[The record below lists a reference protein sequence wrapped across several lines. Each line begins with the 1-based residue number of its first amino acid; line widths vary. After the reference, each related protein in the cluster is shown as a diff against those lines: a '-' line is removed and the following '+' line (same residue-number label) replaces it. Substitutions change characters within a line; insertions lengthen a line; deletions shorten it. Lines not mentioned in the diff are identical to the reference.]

1 MKKINFFRLHPLF
14 LLLLFASLS
23 TSKAYGAAKIEEV
36 QLDNGLKVL
45 LMEEHKAPVVTFQVW
60 YKVGSRNEITGKT
73 GLSHL
78 TEHMMFKGTT
88 KHGKGE
94 FSRIV
99 AKNGGTENAFTAN
112 DYTAYFENFS
122 ADRIDLSLELESDRM
137 QNLLI
142 DPKEFQLE
150 RDVVKEERRSRTDD
164 DPYSFLI
171 ENLYAVAFLV
181 HTYHSPV
188 IGWMSDLDHLVR
200 DDVYNHYKQHYIP
213 NNATVVVVGDFD
225 TKVLVPKI
233 KNAFGKIPKGP
244 APPQYVPPEPGQTG
258 ERRAVI
264 KREAQLPFVF
274 AGYHTP
280 NYQSPDNFALTVLA
294 TLLSSGKSS
303 RLYRSLIYDQQIALD
318 AGGHY
323 NGLTTDPE
331 LFYVYATA
339 RPGKSPEEIERALQA
354 EISRIQTE
362 PVSEREL
369 EKAKNQI
376 EAEFLMGAD
385 SNFFLA
391 MQIGT
396 AESVGAGHP
405 YVTHFIENIRKVTA
419 ADVTRVAKKYLVD
432 DVKSLGTL
440 IPLPQQP
447 PAPGAMMEPS
457 GPTGQKEM
465 Q

>member
-1 MKKINFFRLHPLF
+1 MDNVRPFLFRQLSI
-14 LLLLFASLS
+14 LLFFFSL
-23 TSKAYGAAKIEEV
+23 TAPGAWAGKIEEV
-36 QLDNGLKVL
+36 RLENGLKVL

-99 AKNGGTENAFTAN
+99 AKNGGTENAFTGN
-112 DYTAYFENFS
+112 DYTAYFENFAS
-122 ADRIDLSLELESDRM
+122 DRIELSLELESDRM
-137 QNLLI
+137 QNLLV
-142 DPKEFQLE
+142 DPKEFLLE

-181 HTYHSPV
+181 HPYHSPV
-188 IGWMSDLDHLVR
+188 IGWMSDLDSLVR
-200 DDVYNHYKQHYIP
+200 DDVYDYYKRHYLP
-213 NNATVVVVGDFD
+213 NNATIVVVGDFD
-225 TKVLVPKI
+225 TKTLVPKI
-233 KNAFGKIPKGP
+233 RNAFAGISKGS
-244 APPQYVPPEPGQTG
+244 ALPQYIPPEPAQIG
-258 ERRAVI
+258 ERRAVV

-280 NYQSPDNFALTVLA
+280 NYQSPDNFALTVLS

-303 RLYRSLIYDQQIALD
+303 RLYRNLIYEQQVALD

-323 NGLTTDPE
+323 NSLTTDPE

-339 RPGKSPEEIERALQA
+339 RPGKSPEEIEKALKAEIARLQA
-354 EISRIQTE
+354 E
-362 PVSEREL
+362 PVSDQEL
-369 EKAKNQI
+369 QKAKNQI

-396 AESVGAGHP
+396 AETVGAGHG
-405 YVTHFIENIRKVTA
+405 YVTSFIENIRKVTA

-432 DVKSLGTL
+432 DAKSIGTL
-440 IPLPQQP
+440 LPLPP
-447 PAPGAMMEPS
+447 PAAGAEPEPGAPGEKEP
-457 GPTGQKEM
+457 K
-465 Q
+465 